1 MVGNCSFSELG
12 LRGQVVLITGA
23 GRGLGRAY
31 AEIIS
36 EAGASVVVQD
46 AGVDE
51 EGENPN
57 PACAV
62 EVADA
67 LKAKG
72 RSALAVFE
80 TLGDFRSCSE
90 VVAVAHGWMGRL
102 DGVIHNAGL
111 VIWRDP
117 TNVDESLYRRMM
129 GVASQAA
136 YGLCVAALPIMRAQG
151 YGRLVLTSS
160 GWALRPSEGSQ
171 RLVLYAQA
179 KTAQVGLAIAL
190 ARNAGH
196 SEICTN
202 VIVPVAKTR
211 TYNGAFRLAVWNLK
225 LWRAP
230 LLG

>member
-1 MVGNCSFSELG
+1 MTEPKAVVGNCSFSELG

-90 VVAVAHGWMGRL
+90 VVAVAHGRMGRL
-102 DGVIHNAGL
+102 DGQFTMQDWSYGVI
-111 VIWRDP
+111 
-117 TNVDESLYRRMM
+117 
-129 GVASQAA
+129 Q
-136 YGLCVAALPIMRAQG
+136 
-151 YGRLVLTSS
+151 LTSTS
-160 GWALRPSEGSQ
+160 LC
-171 RLVLYAQA
+171 
-179 KTAQVGLAIAL
+179 I
-190 ARNAGH
+190 
-196 SEICTN
+196 
-202 VIVPVAKTR
+202 
-211 TYNGAFRLAVWNLK
+211 GA
-225 LWRAP
+225 
-230 LLG
+230 